1 MSFASLS
8 MNPVTSAA
16 LRHDFTQMLS
26 GTKNLW
32 GELKGCRIFITG
44 GTGFVGSW
52 LLHSLLE
59 ANKVF
64 SLGASA
70 VLLSRD
76 PKAFLQKYP
85 ELRKNKLVT
94 FHQGDILDFP
104 FPRGQFSHVIHA
116 ASELSKGL
124 QQADP
129 VGLVWKTIGGCRR
142 VMQFAALG
150 GVKNI
155 LYVSSGAVY
164 GPMITGR
171 GCLPEDSPVSCLPY
185 NPSGAY
191 AEAKRVGELTCA
203 LEGKEQGISVKIARG
218 FTFAGPFLP
227 LNSHFAITSF
237 IQSALAGRNILI
249 RKHGKTLR
257 SYLYG
262 SDMAHWLWSI
272 LIKGKHG
279 RPYNVGSDKPVTIQE
294 LAETIVAA
302 YQSKSKIQILKKNGK
317 AEELEVYVPDIRRAQ
332 KELNLNVFTG
342 FEQAIRRTCEYY
354 KYL

>member
-1 MSFASLS
+1 MPFANLS
-8 MNPVTSAA
+8 TNPVTSAA
-16 LRHDFTQMLS
+16 LGHDFTKMLS
-26 GTKNLW
+26 RTKNLW
-32 GELKGCRIFITG
+32 YELKGCRIFITG
-44 GTGFVGSW
+44 GTGFIGSW

-70 VLLSRD
+70 VLLSRN
-76 PKAFLQKYP
+76 PKAFMQRYP
-85 ELRKNKLVT
+85 ELRRNQLVS
-94 FHQGDILDFP
+94 FHQGDISDFP
-104 FPRGQFSHVIHA
+104 FPKGHFSHVIHA
-116 ASELSKGL
+116 ASDLSQGL

-129 VGLVWKTIGGCRR
+129 VGLVWKTFGGCRR
-142 VMQFAALG
+142 VMQFAALR

-155 LYVSSGAVY
+155 LYISSGAVY
-164 GPMITGR
+164 GPMVTGR
-171 GCLPEDSPVSCLPY
+171 GSLPEDAPVSCLPH

-203 LEGKEQGISVKIARG
+203 LEGKEHGISVKIARG

-237 IQSALAGRNILI
+237 IQSALAGRDILI
-249 RKHGKTLR
+249 RSRGKTLR

-272 LIKGKHG
+272 LIKGKHA
-279 RPYNVGSDKPVTIQE
+279 RPYNVGSDEPVTIQE

-302 YQSKSKIQILKKNGK
+302 YQSKSKIQTLKKSGK
-317 AEELEVYVPDIRRAQ
+317 AEEMEVYVPDIRRAQ
-332 KELNLNVFTG
+332 KELNLNVFIG

-354 KYL
+354 KNL